1 MRLPTGNQIYYT
13 HMGLP
18 AWIDKERLL
27 DQCREHSTNLPDR
40 QSRIVL
46 QTVKAATAPDAV
58 HPMLEPR
65 SLTDALAGLKT
76 TLPDLCNH

>member
-1 MRLPTGNQIYYT
+1 MRLPTGDKIHYT

-27 DQCREHSTNLPDR
+27 NQCREHSESTNLPDR
-40 QSRIVL
+40 QRSIVI
-46 QTVKAATAPDAV
+46 QTVKAATAPEAM

-65 SLTDALAGLKT
+65 SLTDLG
-76 TLPDLCNH
+76 NR